1 MEDKIPFF
9 KKLLKEKILILDGAM
24 GTMIQGYEFTEKDFR
39 GTRFTSHPC
48 DLKGNNDSKLL
59 PWEVTTPLIRTILD
73 GAVSKED
80 KLSITKLAEKP

>member
-1 MEDKIPFF
+1 
-9 KKLLKEKILILDGAM
+9 L
-24 GTMIQGYEFTEKDFR
+24 DFR
-39 GTRFTSHPC
+39 LAKRNKFL